1 MYQMALPYFPG
12 NEKLKTKMRN
22 LEERIRVKRE
32 ASTVKNVS
40 ALVHSVS
47 TSEAISI
54 QTQPSRL
61 MAPLRAEKKQAKAT
75 VAQKDENEDDD
86 FAPRVE
92 SEDDESYASDGS
104 FQYRAKGSRK
114 PKKVAKKLPVFRDVS
129 AAGRQSGEQTPRTA
143 QLLRIINSRDV
154 GRIKALKGVGT
165 KKADAIVNCLVEMED
180 EEVRDLESLALLKG
194 VGGRTVE
201 NMRLGLTVDVG
212 F

>member
-32 ASTVKNVS
+32 GNATKHVS
-40 ALVHSVS
+40 APLHTAS
-47 TSEAISI
+47 ISGNI
-54 QTQPSRL
+54 SFQAQASSL
-61 MAPLRAEKKQAKAT
+61 MAPVRAEKKHVKPASPLRAE
-75 VAQKDENEDDD
+75 
-86 FAPRVE
+86 VE
-92 SEDDESYASDGS
+92 EDDEYAPRDQSDDDEPYASDGS
-104 FQYRAKGSRK
+104 FQYRSKASRK
-114 PKKVAKKLPVFRDVS
+114 PKKTTKKLPIFRD
-129 AAGRQSGEQTPRTA
+129 APQSGDQTPRTA

-154 GRIKALKGVGT
+154 GQIKALKGVGT

-180 EEVRDLESLALLKG
+180 EEVQDLESLAMLKG